1 MSAPGIEPGGNLL
14 LRALPDEVEQLADRI
29 FHDGDAET
37 AQHLAETFREA
48 WEKAEG
54 SVETFLLAL
63 AHLNGYA
70 LTREGVDVPVLR
82 MVIVRMM
89 DRAALEEFRLQAEK
103 AGSGA
108 LDLLNTL
115 DG

>member
-1 MSAPGIEPGGNLL
+1 MSASDNLL
-14 LRALPDEVEQLADRI
+14 LRVRPEEVEQLADRI
-29 FHDGDAET
+29 FHDGDSTVAE
-37 AQHLAETFREA
+37 QLAETFRST
-48 WEKAEG
+48 WEQAEG

-103 AGSGA
+103 QTGDAM
-108 LDLLNTL
+108 DLLNKL
-115 DG
+115 